1 MLGGLVT
8 QLERSPIVAAVKS
21 EAQLDAAIASPC
33 SVIFLLCGDIC
44 TVGELV
50 ERAKAGGKCVIV
62 HVDLIAGLSR
72 EDVAVDFIRRFTR
85 ADGVISTRPNLVRR
99 AKELGLFSVLRVFVI
114 DSMALGNVARQ
125 TAQSAPDVI
134 EILPGVMPKVVKRLR
149 EEVRLPLVVGGLV
162 ADKEDVMA
170 ALSAGALAVS
180 TTDEKLW
187 AE

>member
-1 MLGGLVT
+1 
-8 QLERSPIVAAVKS
+8 
-21 EAQLDAAIASPC
+21 
-33 SVIFLLCGDIC
+33 
-44 TVGELV
+44 
-50 ERAKAGGKCVIV
+50 
-62 HVDLIAGLSR
+62 
-72 EDVAVDFIRRFTR
+72 FIRRFTR

-180 TTDEKLW
+180 TTDEALW